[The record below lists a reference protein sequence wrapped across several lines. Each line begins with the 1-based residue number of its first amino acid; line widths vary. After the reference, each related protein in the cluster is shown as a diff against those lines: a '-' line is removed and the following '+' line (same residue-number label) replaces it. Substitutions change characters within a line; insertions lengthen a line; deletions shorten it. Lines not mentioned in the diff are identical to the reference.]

1 MPNGTWCLPPRHG
14 RPRPLVDARAGGHH
28 ETMLF
33 DIVLALTIGCIAFI
47 LNRRWLG
54 ARGWGLLLLP
64 VAMAAAGMAGGAKG
78 LIPAELTLAVL
89 AVVFAPKLAARLVP
103 FGVLG
108 LAVFGFSLAGKY
120 GDGFTNP
127 VHYLFVHAA
136 PGAGARTALIEAAV
150 LFVVGLWLL
159 LRLDPELV
167 GSLAARW
174 LDRRRRG
181 ISVAHALLLIPVAG
195 LAMLLLGPGNWF
207 GFQAVD
213 GLDAA
218 LIDLTVAAAGLV
230 LIFRSRAWAATL
242 AAAGLLVLGA
252 YGWLI
257 AVFWPAVPGFA
268 YGFSDLHNN
277 AVPAPLWSDALQGSV
292 LLALGLWLAPRVM
305 RGQLADSAD
314 LELAAR
320 ARQLTRRVQLLTQT
334 RYDAVD
340 TAAAEL
346 RRIERDLHDG
356 AQARLVALGMSLQ
369 AAERLFPTSPEAAL
383 ALVAEAKQ
391 SSSLA
396 LTELRDLV
404 RGIYP
409 PVLADRG
416 LADAIRALA
425 LDAPLPVDL
434 DIDLSGQVELPVASA
449 VYFSVAEVLAN
460 VVKHAHARSVRIHL
474 SQTSHLL
481 RAQVTD
487 DGAGGADPAA
497 GTGLAGVE
505 RRLETFDGILAV
517 SSPPG
522 GPTIV
527 VIGEDLFLLREG
539 LVKLL
544 SAHGFEIV
552 AAVATAPELLAALV
566 DEHPDVGIV
575 DVRLPPTHTDDG
587 LRAALR
593 ARQQI
598 PGLPVLVLSQY
609 VEQLYARELLADQAG
624 GVGYLLKDRVFNDE
638 AFTAAIRTVAAGG
651 TVLDPEVVGKLMTR
665 RARDEP
671 VARLTPREHE
681 VLALM
686 AEGRSN
692 VAIAQRLFITEKAV
706 SKHAAGIFA
715 KLDLA
720 LSDDDNRRVLA
731 VLAYLDS

>member
-1 MPNGTWCLPPRHG
+1 M
-14 RPRPLVDARAGGHH
+14 VDARDGGHH
-28 ETMLF
+28 GTMLF

-47 LNRRWLG
+47 LARENKPAAGGGQVSRVPRPAGPRGWIR

-64 VAMAAAGMAGGAKG
+64 VAMAAAAMAGGAHG
-78 LIPAELTLAVL
+78 LIPAELGLAVL
-89 AVVFAPKLAARLVP
+89 AIVFAPKLAAKLLP

-108 LAVFGFSLAGKY
+108 LAVFGFQLARMY
-120 GDGFTNP
+120 RDGFTNP

-136 PGAGARTALIEAAV
+136 PGAGARTALIEAGV
-150 LFVVGLWLL
+150 LFVIGLWLL
-159 LRLDPELV
+159 LRLDAELV

-174 LDRRRRG
+174 LDRRRGG
-181 ISVAHALLLIPVAG
+181 ISAVQALLLIPVVG

-257 AVFWPAVPGFA
+257 AVFWPAMPGFA
-268 YGFSDLHNN
+268 YGFSDLHNSP
-277 AVPAPLWSDALQGSV
+277 VPAPLWSDALQGSL

-383 ALVAEAKQ
+383 ALVAEAKE

-434 DIDLSGQVELPVASA
+434 DIDQASQIELPVASA

-460 VVKHAHARSVRIHL
+460 VVKHARARSVRIQL
-474 SQTSHLL
+474 SQAPQAGAGGLL
-481 RAQVTD
+481 RVQVTD
-487 DGAGGADPAA
+487 DGVGGADPAA

-505 RRLETFDGILAV
+505 RRLATFDGILAV
-517 SSPPG
+517 NSPPG

-527 VIGEDLFLLREG
+527 VI
-539 LVKLL
+539 
-544 SAHGFEIV
+544 
-552 AAVATAPELLAALV
+552 
-566 DEHPDVGIV
+566 
-575 DVRLPPTHTDDG
+575 
-587 LRAALR
+587 
-593 ARQQI
+593 
-598 PGLPVLVLSQY
+598 
-609 VEQLYARELLADQAG
+609 
-624 GVGYLLKDRVFNDE
+624 
-638 AFTAAIRTVAAGG
+638 
-651 TVLDPEVVGKLMTR
+651 EV
-665 RARDEP
+665 P
-671 VARLTPREHE
+671 C
-681 VLALM
+681 
-686 AEGRSN
+686 
-692 VAIAQRLFITEKAV
+692 
-706 SKHAAGIFA
+706 
-715 KLDLA
+715 A
-720 LSDDDNRRVLA
+720 LS
-731 VLAYLDS
+731 SPKTSSC

>member
-1 MPNGTWCLPPRHG
+1 
-14 RPRPLVDARAGGHH
+14 VDARAGGHD

-195 LAMLLLGPGNWF
+195 LAMLLLGPGDWF
-207 GFQAVD
+207 GFQAFD

-218 LIDLTVAAAGLV
+218 LVDLAVATAGLV

-252 YGWLI
+252 YGWVI
-257 AVFWPAVPGFA
+257 AVSWPAVPGFA

-383 ALVAEAKQ
+383 ALVAEAKE

-425 LDAPLPVDL
+425 LDAPLPVEL
-434 DIDLSGQVELPVASA
+434 DIDLPGQVELPVASA

-460 VVKHAHARSVRIHL
+460 VVKHARARSVRIQL
-474 SQTSHLL
+474 SQAPHLL

-487 DGAGGADPAA
+487 DGVGGADPAA

-505 RRLETFDGILAV
+505 RRLATFDGILAV

-527 VIGEDLFLLREG
+527 VI
-539 LVKLL
+539 
-544 SAHGFEIV
+544 
-552 AAVATAPELLAALV
+552 
-566 DEHPDVGIV
+566 
-575 DVRLPPTHTDDG
+575 
-587 LRAALR
+587 
-593 ARQQI
+593 
-598 PGLPVLVLSQY
+598 
-609 VEQLYARELLADQAG
+609 
-624 GVGYLLKDRVFNDE
+624 
-638 AFTAAIRTVAAGG
+638 
-651 TVLDPEVVGKLMTR
+651 EV
-665 RARDEP
+665 P
-671 VARLTPREHE
+671 C
-681 VLALM
+681 
-686 AEGRSN
+686 
-692 VAIAQRLFITEKAV
+692 
-706 SKHAAGIFA
+706 
-715 KLDLA
+715 A
-720 LSDDDNRRVLA
+720 LS
-731 VLAYLDS
+731 SPKTSSC